1 MPLHVADTP
10 HGLELRVTGA
20 VLVEVPELA
29 LLQQVLATTVSGEL
43 VSHPAE
49 ERDQHRNIL
58 TFALLTFLLIITFS
72 NVCYEFHSLQ

>member
-10 HGLELRVTGA
+10 HGLELGVAGT
-20 VLVEVPELA
+20 VLVEVPVLA

-49 ERDQHRNIL
+49 RRQTTNIS
-58 TFALLTFLLIITFS
+58 TFALLAIMMVF
-72 NVCYEFHSLQ
+72 NVLYEFHFLQQH